1 METTKNE
8 IPEYNNIFFEKLKNY
23 LDMKIYFFGSVQRN
37 DYFPKSSDIDVA
49 LFTDNINSTITKL
62 QTFLNVDKNSFKSFV
77 WRLNYDNS
85 LVKGYK
91 ILYKEPEN
99 KLLVEFSIYDEKYK
113 DTILAEHNNKIVLPI
128 YAIYALVILKFFFYT
143 LNIIPKEWF
152 VYFKNLILTKF
163 VFLKED
169 DFVVL

>member
-8 IPEYNNIFFEKLKNY
+8 IPEYNKIFFEKLKNY